1 MLSLLLALFC
11 AHAVTVTDDLAR
23 APKAFAFQNSKAVY
37 IDILEAHYSIDYDIS
52 AQQAQVEAS
61 LRFETLESGFPM
73 LDFVQNATEIRLN
86 GVLTQ
91 ASELQ
96 TPDRATKM
104 RVIAQNVSMGVHILS
119 IKLPLVSLLEW
130 SNGGVHSAFWT
141 SDLSERSFIEK
152 YIPTNLEYDRYP
164 MSFDIRFMNSQTKQA
179 VYANG
184 DIEFV
189 SDKHVRI
196 QFPSHFNASA
206 LFFHTVPETVM
217 RESRVSFNS
226 MDGRVIPVRI
236 YIKPSMLS
244 NPTSQLKK
252 LEGMTLKI
260 LAELEADYG
269 PFPHPSVTIYN
280 AGSGGMEYHGATM
293 TSESALGHE
302 LIHSYFA
309 RGMMPANGNAGWI
322 DEAIAS
328 WRDNG
333 YPRGGA
339 FSGNANMAGRAGY
352 TRFTDRQ
359 AYSFGAKFMSSL
371 DNHLKDQGGLRPMLK
386 RVIENHLFQ
395 PFFTEDFVSWIEGFS
410 RTNLMPIF
418 QRHVYAPLKNE
429 KSTPMTPQAHVHHQK
444 MSMEELQNFL

>member
-1 MLSLLLALFC
+1 MLSLFLALFC
-11 AHAVTVTDDLAR
+11 AHATVTDDLAR
-23 APKAFAFQNSKAVY
+23 APKSFAFQNSKAVY
-37 IDILEAHYSIDYDIS
+37 IDISEAHYRISYDITAQS
-52 AQQAQVEAS
+52 ATVEAT
-61 LRFETLESGFPM
+61 LRFDTQEAGYPM
-73 LDFVQNATEIRLN
+73 LDFVQNATELTLN
-86 GVLTQ
+86 GVRVQ
-91 ASELQ
+91 AAEVQS
-96 TPDRATKM
+96 PDRATKM
-104 RVIAQNVSMGVHILS
+104 RVIAQDISAGTHRLV
-119 IKLPLVSLLEW
+119 IKLPLTALVDW
-130 SNGGVHSAFWT
+130 SNGGVSSAFWT

-152 YIPTNLEYDRYP
+152 YIPTNLEYDRYA
-164 MSFDIRFMNSQTKQA
+164 MSFDIQFKNAQVKQA

-184 DIEFV
+184 DIEFIN
-189 SDKHVRI
+189 DQQVRI
-196 QFPSHFNASA
+196 KFPAHFNASA
-206 LFFHTVPETVM
+206 LFFHTTPETVM
-217 RESRVSFNS
+217 RESRLSFTS
-226 MDGRVIPVRI
+226 MDGRQIPVRI
-236 YIKPSMLS
+236 YLKPSMLS
-244 NPTSQLKK
+244 NPATQLKK

-339 FSGNANMAGRAGY
+339 FSGNANMAGRAEY

-359 AYSFGAKFMSSL
+359 AYSFGAKFMASL

-386 RVIENHLFQ
+386 QVIENHLFY
-395 PFFTEDFVSWIEGFS
+395 PFYTEDFVSWIEGFS
-410 RTNLMPIF
+410 RTSLMSIF
-418 QRHVYAPLKNE
+418 ERHVYAPKKGE
-429 KSTPMTPQAHVHHQK
+429 KSAPMTPTPHVHHQK
-444 MSMEELQNFL
+444 MSEKELKQYL

>member
-1 MLSLLLALFC
+1 MLSLFLALFC
-11 AHAVTVTDDLAR
+11 AHASVTDDLAR
-23 APKAFAFQNSKAVY
+23 APQAFAFQNSKAVY
-37 IDILEAHYSIDYDIS
+37 IDIQDAHYHIVYDMAAKAAS
-52 AQQAQVEAS
+52 VEAT
-61 LRFETLESGFPM
+61 LRFVTQEPGYPM
-73 LDFVQNATEIRLN
+73 LDFVQAPQEVLLN
-86 GVLTQ
+86 GVSVQ
-91 ASELQ
+91 ASEVQ

-104 RVIAQNVSMGVHILS
+104 RVIAQDISLGEHTLK
-119 IKLPLVSLLEW
+119 IKLPLTALIDW
-130 SNGGVHSAFWT
+130 SNGGVSSAFWT

-152 YIPTNLEYDRYP
+152 YIPTNLEFDRYG
-164 MSFDIRFMNSQTKQA
+164 MSFDIHFKNAQVKQA

-184 DIEFV
+184 EIEYV
-189 SDKHVRI
+189 NDQQVKI
-196 QFPSHFNASA
+196 QFPAHFNASA
-206 LFFHTVPETVM
+206 LFFHTTPETVM
-217 RESRVSFNS
+217 RESRLTFNS
-226 MDGRVIPVRI
+226 IDGRQIPVRI
-236 YIKPSMLS
+236 YLKPSMLS
-244 NPTSQLKK
+244 NPATQLKK

-280 AGSGGMEYHGATM
+280 AGAGGMEYHGATM

-339 FSGNANMAGRAGY
+339 FSGNANMAGRADY

-359 AYSFGAKFMSSL
+359 AYSFGAKFMASL

-386 RVIENHLFQ
+386 QVIENHLFS

-410 RTNLMPIF
+410 RTNLLPIF
-418 QRHVYAPLKNE
+418 KRHVYSQKQD
-429 KSTPMTPQAHVHHQK
+429 SIPMTPAPHVHHQK
-444 MSMEELQNFL
+444 LSEEQLRDYL